1 MSDTSQALIDEE
13 LFENFRIIIDP
24 KQGPVRIDKFLM
36 EKLPDLTRT
45 QIQDLIKSGWIT
57 VNNQAVKSNYK
68 VRPKDELVVL
78 MAEPQREEEIIAED
92 LPLDIRF
99 EDPELLIVHKAAG
112 MVVHPAYKNWSGTLV
127 NALLWHFKNLPE
139 MRGNEGR
146 PGLVHRIDKDTSGL
160 LVIAKSE
167 KAMKGLAK
175 QFYDHSIERTY
186 YALVWGEPV
195 PAEGTI
201 DVQLG
206 RSFKDRRLTTAFP
219 EGDFGRHAVTH
230 YKTLQSFRYVSLI
243 QCNLETGRTH
253 QIRAH
258 MKYIGHPIFNDATY
272 GGDQILK
279 GTLFTK
285 YKQFVQNC
293 FKIMPRQA
301 LHAKTLGFV
310 HPVTEEAVRLD
321 SDLPADF
328 TEVLAKWERYVNYIE
343 DLDDQ

>member
-1 MSDTSQALIDEE
+1 MSDTSQTLFEDE
-13 LFENFRIIIDP
+13 LFEHSRIIIDP
-24 KQGPVRIDKFLM
+24 KQDPIRIDKFLI
-36 EKLPDLTRT
+36 EKIADLTRT
-45 QIQDLIKSGWIT
+45 QIQDFIKSGWIT
-57 VNNQAVKSNYK
+57 VNLETVKPNYK
-68 VRPKDELVVL
+68 VKPNDDIVVL
-78 MAEPQREEEIIAED
+78 MPEPQQEQKILPEN
-92 LPLDIRF
+92 LPLDIRL
-99 EDPELLIVHKAAG
+99 EDEELLIIHKPAG

-139 MRGNEGR
+139 MPGNEGR

-167 KAMKGLAK
+167 KAMKSLAK
-175 QFYDHSIERTY
+175 QFYKHSIERSY

-201 DVQLG
+201 DVNLG
-206 RSFKDRRLTTAFP
+206 RSFKDRRLTIAFP
-219 EGDFGRHAVTH
+219 KGDFGRHAVTH
-230 YKTLQSFRYVSLI
+230 YKTLQTFRYVSLI

-279 GTLFTK
+279 GTLFSK

-293 FKIMPRQA
+293 FKIIPRHA
-301 LHAKTLGFV
+301 LHAKTIGFE
-310 HPVTEEAVRLD
+310 HPVTQKIVKLD
-321 SDLPADF
+321 SDIPTDF
-328 TEVLAKWERYVNYIE
+328 KEVLAKWKRYVNYVE
-343 DLDDQ
+343 D